1 MQYGKDK
8 VNMKNTRGS
17 EWNKWDLHIHTAS
30 SYDSQY
36 KAEDADELL
45 CKALIENDIKAVAI
59 TDHFKIDKIRIKHL
73 RELAPE
79 IVFFPGVELRTD
91 KGANNLHLILIFS
104 EQSDLDTLS
113 EDFDAIMLRNLSKS
127 SDSEETIYW
136 DFNDIVEFS
145 EKHEGLIS
153 IHAGK
158 KSNGIDK
165 EISNAL
171 PVKQAIKADIAQ
183 KVDFFEV
190 GKKKDVEDYYKCV
203 FNEIDEKPIIMCSD
217 CHDPRKYS
225 VKDTLWIKANLTFEG
240 LKQCIFQPSERVYIG
255 TIPEVLDRVNKN
267 KRTNIDS
274 LSVHRIDDPKNKD
287 ESWFE
292 FDISLNPGLVAVI
305 GNKGSGKSA
314 FSDIIGQVCK
324 CKTMG
329 SASFLNENRFRKMP
343 KNLASDYIAEV
354 KWRDGHSEQKGLEV
368 NEFDTIIEDAQ
379 YLPQKYIEDV
389 CNDIGNIFQEE
400 IDKVIYSYVD
410 RTERGSATNLAE
422 LVKNKSETICIEI
435 KCVNEEIK
443 KLNENII
450 ILERKKRSQYYLLIE
465 DSLKKYKEILV
476 RHEKNKPQEVKKPEE
491 KEGNIQ
497 YKENLEKI
505 NKEIEELNKKIEH
518 NRDELTKINDAISET
533 EQMITKLRVFRN
545 EFGAIKNELTIY
557 LKKYTLEIKEDDFYL
572 KEPLEILE
580 QYKNKLIAN
589 KAIKQLIL
597 NGDKNEKGLFKELK
611 IIQEKK
617 NELISTSNVEEKKYQ
632 KYLNDLLDW
641 ENEKQ
646 KIIGNKD
653 TEESLTYFENE
664 KKYLDNN
671 LDTDYNTAREERDI
685 KLKKIF
691 SLKQQIVEIYQEI
704 YKPIEKEIKK
714 LLGNLEETIEFKAE
728 MQLVN
733 NDFSDKIL
741 SSINQ
746 KFAGRFKGKVES
758 NNEMTR
764 LLKRTEFSNEK
775 SVVDLVNDIISAV
788 DEDIDNSEKKIID
801 KKGFYDYLYGLEYVG
816 VSFKLKMGGRDLEE
830 LSPGER
836 GIVLL
841 IFYLALSQNSVPI
854 IIDQPED
861 NLDNQSVYNKLV
873 PCICAAKQ
881 KRQVIIV
888 THNPNIAVACDAE
901 QIICCKM
908 NKNTH
913 KITYLSGAIEDR
925 KIRQNVID
933 ILEGTMPAFDL
944 RRRKYI

>member
-1 MQYGKDK
+1 
-8 VNMKNTRGS
+8 MKNTRGS

-30 SYDSQY
+30 SYDSPY
-36 KAEDADELL
+36 KADDADELL
-45 CKALIENDIKAVAI
+45 CRALIENDIKAVAI
-59 TDHFKIDKIRIKHL
+59 IDHFKIDKARIEHL
-73 RELAPE
+73 RKLAPE

-104 EQSDLDTLS
+104 EQSDLETLS
-113 EDFDAIMLRNLSKS
+113 ADFDAIMLRTKSKS
-127 SDSEETIYW
+127 RDSDETIYW
-136 DFNDIVEFS
+136 QFDDVVEFN
-145 EKHEGLIS
+145 KNHGGLIS

-171 PVKQAIKADIAQ
+171 PVKEAIKADIAQ
-183 KVDFFEV
+183 NVDLFEV
-190 GKKKDVEDYYKCV
+190 GKKKDVEDYYKYV
-203 FNEIDEKPIIMCSD
+203 FKEIDEKPVILCSD

-225 VKDTLWIKANLTFEG
+225 TKDTLWIKANLTFEG

-255 TIPEVLDRVNKN
+255 TIPATVDRVNKN
-267 KRTNIDS
+267 KKANIES
-274 LSVHRIDDPKNKD
+274 LSVHRIAEPKND
-287 ESWFE
+287 GAHWFD
-292 FDISLNPGLVAVI
+292 FDISLNAGLVAVI

-329 SASFLNENRFRKMP
+329 NASFLNENRFRKMP
-343 KNLASDYIAEV
+343 KNLAGDYIAEV
-354 KWRDGHSEQKGLEV
+354 KWKDGHSEQKRLDV
-368 NEFDTIIEDAQ
+368 SEFETVIEDAQ

-410 RTERGSATNLAE
+410 RTERGSATNLSE
-422 LVKNKSETICIEI
+422 LVKNKSQIIHIEMEGV
-435 KCVNEEIK
+435 CEEIK
-443 KLNENII
+443 RLNECII
-450 ILERKKRSQYYLLIE
+450 RLERKKTSQYQLLIA
-465 DSLKKYKEILV
+465 DSLKKYQEILD
-476 RHEKNKPQEVKKPEE
+476 RHEKNKPQEIKKPDE
-491 KEGNIQ
+491 KAENVQ
-497 YKENLEKI
+497 YQEKLTKI
-505 NKEIEELNKKIEH
+505 NKEIAELNKKIEQ
-518 NRDELTKINDAISET
+518 NRDELIKINDAIAET
-533 EQMITKLRVFRN
+533 EQMIAKLRVLRS
-545 EFGAIKNELTIY
+545 EFGDIKEELNTY
-557 LKKYTLEIKEDDFYL
+557 FEKYQLEIKEEDFCL
-572 KEPLEILE
+572 KDPLEIVE
-580 QYKNKLIAN
+580 QYKNKLIAD

-597 NGDKNEKGLFKELK
+597 NGSPMEKGLFNELK
-611 IIQEKK
+611 TTQEKK
-617 NELISTSNVEEKKYQ
+617 NELIATSDVEEKKYQ
-632 KYLNDLLDW
+632 KYLNDLQDW
-641 ENEKQ
+641 EKEKQ
-646 KIIGNKD
+646 KIIGSQD
-653 TEESLTYFENE
+653 TEECLTYFKYE
-664 KKYLDNN
+664 KEYLDNN
-671 LDTDYNTAREERDI
+671 LEKDYHKAREERDI
-685 KLKKIF
+685 KFRKLF
-691 SLKQQIVEIYQEI
+691 ALKQQIVLIYQEI
-704 YKPIEKEIKK
+704 YIPIEQEIKN
-714 LLGNLEETIEFKAE
+714 LLGNLEETIEFQAE

-741 SSINQ
+741 SSISQ
-746 KFAGRFKGKVES
+746 RFAGIFKGRTEA
-758 NNEMTR
+758 NNRMTR
-764 LLKRTEFSNEK
+764 LLRSTEFSDEN
-775 SVVDLVNDIISAV
+775 SVLDLVNNIVLAV
-788 DEDIDNSEKKIID
+788 DEDIDNSEKKNVD

-841 IFYLALSQNSVPI
+841 IFYLALSQNSTPI

-913 KITYLSGAIEDR
+913 EITYLSGAIEDQEI
-925 KIRQNVID
+925 KQNVVD

-944 RRRKYI
+944 RRRKYV

>member
-1 MQYGKDK
+1 
-8 VNMKNTRGS
+8 MKNTRGS

-329 SASFLNENRFRKMP
+329 SASF
-343 KNLASDYIAEV
+343 
-354 KWRDGHSEQKGLEV
+354 
-368 NEFDTIIEDAQ
+368 
-379 YLPQKYIEDV
+379 
-389 CNDIGNIFQEE
+389 
-400 IDKVIYSYVD
+400 
-410 RTERGSATNLAE
+410 
-422 LVKNKSETICIEI
+422 
-435 KCVNEEIK
+435 
-443 KLNENII
+443 
-450 ILERKKRSQYYLLIE
+450 
-465 DSLKKYKEILV
+465 
-476 RHEKNKPQEVKKPEE
+476 
-491 KEGNIQ
+491 
-497 YKENLEKI
+497 
-505 NKEIEELNKKIEH
+505 
-518 NRDELTKINDAISET
+518 
-533 EQMITKLRVFRN
+533 
-545 EFGAIKNELTIY
+545 
-557 LKKYTLEIKEDDFYL
+557 
-572 KEPLEILE
+572 
-580 QYKNKLIAN
+580 
-589 KAIKQLIL
+589 
-597 NGDKNEKGLFKELK
+597 
-611 IIQEKK
+611 
-617 NELISTSNVEEKKYQ
+617 
-632 KYLNDLLDW
+632 
-641 ENEKQ
+641 
-646 KIIGNKD
+646 
-653 TEESLTYFENE
+653 
-664 KKYLDNN
+664 
-671 LDTDYNTAREERDI
+671 
-685 KLKKIF
+685 
-691 SLKQQIVEIYQEI
+691 
-704 YKPIEKEIKK
+704 
-714 LLGNLEETIEFKAE
+714 
-728 MQLVN
+728 
-733 NDFSDKIL
+733 
-741 SSINQ
+741 
-746 KFAGRFKGKVES
+746 
-758 NNEMTR
+758 
-764 LLKRTEFSNEK
+764 
-775 SVVDLVNDIISAV
+775 
-788 DEDIDNSEKKIID
+788 
-801 KKGFYDYLYGLEYVG
+801 
-816 VSFKLKMGGRDLEE
+816 
-830 LSPGER
+830 
-836 GIVLL
+836 
-841 IFYLALSQNSVPI
+841 
-854 IIDQPED
+854 
-861 NLDNQSVYNKLV
+861 
-873 PCICAAKQ
+873 
-881 KRQVIIV
+881 
-888 THNPNIAVACDAE
+888 
-901 QIICCKM
+901 
-908 NKNTH
+908 
-913 KITYLSGAIEDR
+913 
-925 KIRQNVID
+925 
-933 ILEGTMPAFDL
+933 
-944 RRRKYI
+944 